1 MIAGQSEIKRNIMLT
16 EVKGN
21 WWMQSRLM
29 KVNKLKKYIK
39 SINDVTKSEIWII
52 WQDINDVMKILMK

>member
-29 KVNKLKKYIK
+29 KVNKLKKYVVQWGTRN
-39 SINDVTKSEIWII
+39 INDVNRNMNNVMKIEIWIT
-52 WQDINDVMKILMK
+52 

>member
-1 MIAGQSEIKRNIMLT
+1 MIAGQSEIERNIMLT

-29 KVNKLKKYIK
+29 KVNKLKKYVVQWGTRN
-39 SINDVTKSEIWII
+39 INDVMKTEIWII
-52 WQDINDVMKILMK
+52 W